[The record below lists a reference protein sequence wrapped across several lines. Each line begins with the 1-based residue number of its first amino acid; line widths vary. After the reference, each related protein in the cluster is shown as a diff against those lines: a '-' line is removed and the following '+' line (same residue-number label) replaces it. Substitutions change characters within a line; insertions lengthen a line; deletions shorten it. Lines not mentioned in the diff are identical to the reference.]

1 MQREKSNRI
10 KPFFQQ
16 QISKIKTF
24 NFLLNPGDGPLSEH
38 GERLRFRP
46 ENKNIVFVQCFKKTL
61 QIGHAR
67 NEKKN
72 SFPSSFH

>member
-38 GERLRFRP
+38 GERLNFRP
-46 ENKNIVFVQCFKKTL
+46 KNKNMVFVQCFEKTFFYCKRKPPDSL
-61 QIGHAR
+61 GV
-67 NEKKN
+67 
-72 SFPSSFH
+72 F